1 MKKIQIFLEKA
12 YTRKLWLDRIARM
25 APDAKIAVF
34 SVEEKNPVARKIR
47 GFFRRFLPHS
57 LYERMAN
64 RLDTIADAQKV
75 VWTDSPVAEPG
86 RQNILLFPPGL
97 EKETGAELVSRT
109 KPHWVHSVTT
119 GVDKIPD
126 LPSGSLLSSS
136 EGVHSQRIAEFTMG
150 VIFALAK
157 NIPRHVLQSRNRIWK
172 SLPSEP
178 IRGKCL
184 GIVGLGSIGTEIAR
198 LGRAVGMEV
207 TAIRRKPTNT
217 DVADKVL
224 LPENLPD
231 LLSAA
236 DYVVLAVPL
245 TEKTYR
251 LMGAEE
257 LKLMKP
263 SACLVNIC
271 RGAVV
276 DEDALYHAL
285 KNSEIRGACMDVFQD
300 EKPLPKNSRF
310 YRLPNLLI
318 SSFSAYYSADSL
330 DQVME
335 RFFQN
340 MGNFIHDNPLS
351 GIQNLAEQ

>member
-1 MKKIQIFLEKA
+1 MKNIQIFLEKA
-12 YTRKLWLDRIARM
+12 YNRKVWVDRIATIS
-25 APDAKIAVF
+25 PEAKNTVF
-34 SVEEKNPVARKIR
+34 SVEEKYPAARKIR
-47 GFFRRFLPHS
+47 GLFRRFLPHS
-57 LYERMAN
+57 LYRPVAEY
-64 RLDTIADAQKV
+64 LDPMADAQKI
-75 VWTDSPVAEPG
+75 VWANPPDSESG
-86 RQNILLFPPGL
+86 RHNVLLFPPGM
-97 EKETGAELVSRT
+97 EKETGAELVSQAN
-109 KPHWVHSVTT
+109 PHWIHSVTT
-119 GVDKIPD
+119 GVDRIPA
-126 LPSGSLLSSS
+126 LPDGTLLSSS

-157 NIPRHVLQSRNRIWK
+157 NIPRHVLQSKDRIWK

-198 LGRAVGMEV
+198 LGKSLGMQV
-207 TAIRRKPTNT
+207 IAIKRKPTNT

-224 LPENLPD
+224 VPENLPD

-245 TEKTYR
+245 TEKTYH
-251 LMGAEE
+251 LIGTEE
-257 LKLMKP
+257 LKRMKP

-285 KNSEIRGACMDVFQD
+285 KNSTIRGACMDVFQD

-340 MGNFIHDNPLS
+340 MENFIHDKPLS
-351 GIQNLAEQ
+351 SIQNQTE